1 MGNGR
6 RSSILNPETATDWHR
21 RVARGYEASGEADH
35 WTRAREAG
43 WTAAERVLV
52 RRYLRTPS
60 RVLVVGSGGGREL
73 VALQAHGDVGVGIEV
88 ARRLLVEYRE
98 GRSSSA
104 SAVLLADMAALPFLS
119 RTFDAVLLFNQVV
132 GHSATRT
139 DRVATIAESLRVV
152 RAGCPV
158 LLSFYVGAVEDY
170 SLWLGAW
177 SSWSRRRRNAKEEPS
192 TPGLAPPV
200 RVNPLRRRVR
210 EWVRGKEDR
219 TRRALH
225 RTLSGRRSRD
235 GGGDDIV
242 LVPSGRFADR
252 SPGTVPFHL
261 YRLGEFFEDV
271 RVAGGRVAFWRSNAE
286 LNAALSAPLFLRGLD
301 HLHFCAVVGD
311 GGTVRGSEM

>member
-1 MGNGR
+1 M
-6 RSSILNPETATDWHR
+6 
-21 RVARGYEASGEADH
+21 
-35 WTRAREAG
+35 RAREAG

-73 VALQAHGDVGVGIEV
+73 VALQAHGDLGVGIEV

-98 GRSSSA
+98 GRPSGA

-132 GHSATRT
+132 
-139 DRVATIAESLRVV
+139 
-152 RAGCPV
+152 
-158 LLSFYVGAVEDY
+158 LSFYVGAVEDY

-177 SSWSRRRRNAKEEPS
+177 SLWSRRRRNAKEEPS
-192 TPGLAPPV
+192 TLGLAPPV

-242 LVPSGRFADR
+242 LVPSGQLADR